1 MKASVRVLSL
11 IVLFSFALG
20 ISASPIFRSAAAAGP
35 AVYAKR
41 RAALME
47 KIGNDLMVIQGAEEY
62 STLVQFRQDNNFYYL
77 TGIDDTADAILVL
90 DGKTKRSLLFLPP
103 FDANYEKWF
112 GHRLNPGKEATERTG
127 ITESFSN
134 KDFDTKITEMIGN
147 GRSVYISKS
156 PAELGESERGVA
168 AGVEKTELNTP
179 WDKRISRVQAFSNYF
194 ESKKATIKDVD
205 PILDEMRRLK
215 GQEEIELM
223 RESSAIGSQGHIEVI
238 KAIHAGMYEY
248 EIAALAEYVFKR
260 SGAIGPSYFPIA
272 GSGPNSCALHYS
284 SNNRKMKDGDIV
296 VFDFAP
302 DYGYYASDITRTFP
316 VSGKFTDEQR
326 KVYEVVL
333 AAQKAGIAAVKP
345 GATMAD
351 VTKAARD
358 IINAA
363 GYGKYWAHGIGH
375 YVGMGVHDV
384 GSYDKPFEP
393 GVVLT
398 VEPGIYIPEKELGV
412 RIEDVVLVTKD
423 GREVLS
429 NAPKEID
436 EIEKLMTA
444 AKLKNFVSRP

>member
-1 MKASVRVLSL
+1 MRSPAKLLCSIILMSVVLGT
-11 IVLFSFALG
+11 IVQSK
-20 ISASPIFRSAAAAGP
+20 PPVPAAANP

-41 RAALME
+41 RAAVME
-47 KIGNDLMVIQGAEEY
+47 KIGDGLMVIQGAGEY
-62 STLVQFRQDNNFYYL
+62 PTLVQFRQDNNFYYL
-77 TGIDDTADAILVL
+77 TGIDDTSDAILVM
-90 DGKTKRSLLFLPP
+90 DGKAKRTLLFLPP

-112 GHRLNPGKEATERTG
+112 GHRMNPGKEATERTG

-134 KDFDTKITEMIGN
+134 KDFDGKIAELIGDSN
-147 GRSVYISKS
+147 RAVYISKS
-156 PAELGESERGVA
+156 PMELGESERGVA
-168 AGVEKTELNTP
+168 AGVDKTELTTP
-179 WDKRISRVQAFSNYF
+179 WIKRISKQQAFANYF
-194 ESKKATIKDVD
+194 ESKKAEVKDLD
-205 PILDEMRRLK
+205 PILDDMRRIK
-215 GQEEIELM
+215 GQEEIELV
-223 RESSAIGSQGHIEVI
+223 RESSAIGSQGHIEAI
-238 KAIHAGMYEY
+238 KSVHAGMYEY

-284 SNNRKMKDGDIV
+284 LNNRKMKDGDIV

-326 KVYEVVL
+326 KVYQVVL
-333 AAQKAGIAAVKP
+333 TAQKAGIAAVKP
-345 GATMAD
+345 CATFAD

-358 IINAA
+358 VINAA

-412 RIEDVVLVTKD
+412 RIEDVVLVTKE

-429 NAPKEID
+429 NAPKEIND
-436 EIEKLMTA
+436 IEKLMSA
-444 AKLKNFVSRP
+444 GKAKK